1 MSSTFSFTFDPRYT
15 VLLRGFGATP
25 SRASLTV
32 NAHHLRVRFGWFT
45 LTTPR
50 SNIASAV
57 VTGPHQPLKAIGVR
71 MSLTDRGLTFGSSA
85 DRTTCIQFHAPVRAK
100 PVDIVSHPALTVSVS
115 DPDGLAALLN
125 AG

>member
-1 MSSTFSFTFDPRYT
+1 MSSTYSFAFDPRYT
-15 VLLRGFGATP
+15 VVMRGFGVTP

-32 NAHHLRVRFGWFT
+32 DEQELRVRFGFLT

-57 VTGPHQPLKAIGVR
+57 VTGPHQPVKAIGVR
-71 MSLTDRGLTFGSSA
+71 MSLTDRGLTFGSA
-85 DRTTCIQFHAPVRAK
+85 AERTTCIQFHEPVRAK
-100 PVDIVSHPALTVSVS
+100 PFDIAGHPALTVSVE

-125 AG
+125 AA

>member
-1 MSSTFSFTFDPRYT
+1 MSSTYSFAIDPRYA
-15 VLLRGFGATP
+15 VVLRGFGVTP

-32 NAHHLRVRFGWFT
+32 NEHHLRVRFGWFT

-71 MSLTDRGLTFGSSA
+71 MSLADRGLTFGSTA
-85 DRTTCIQFHAPVRAK
+85 ERTTCIQFHEPVRAK
-100 PVDIVSHPALTVSVS
+100 PFDIASHPALTVGVE